1 MIRNFWTDPDPEK
14 IITDPY
20 PDISDQIN
28 EFEKKKYSKKIIK
41 FKTFQQNG
49 YENVKIS

>member
-28 EFEKKKYSKKIIK
+28 EFEKKLLKKNYKI
-41 FKTFQQNG
+41 QNFST
-49 YENVKIS
+49 KWI